1 MAGKFDREYFG
12 LLSLR
17 CRSLQLAFLSPIPH
31 DAPRLRHLIISR
43 RDAPLDG
50 GLRDRSYFDVG
61 DRFRVRAGCETDTV
75 MLVRPDDHIAA
86 IAPMREAS
94 IAELYRSAA
103 RIRVDCRST

>member
-1 MAGKFDREYFG
+1 
-12 LLSLR
+12 
-17 CRSLQLAFLSPIPH
+17 LAFLSPIPH